1 MGWLNN
7 QWVIGIGTSI
17 ISGFLVFF
25 FTRKF
30 FTDKQNK
37 EYDQKTRTANNEILY
52 AVRPLIVEKTKPSI
66 KVLNSVL
73 HSTARKYNVKLS
85 DIYSTR
91 TLCDDLTN
99 EIMSNSFLSS
109 EQKIELAEL
118 INKLKDDEAELK
130 EDKAKEII
138 IHTERKVSSIN
149 SSFMAFTLSI
159 TTAMMALFFS
169 VFAGLKDMKV
179 FSFNTKLPES
189 LYVILVATIIPI
201 IALTMTTL
209 LKYMKVREKALE
221 KKKVKDT
228 PIKDQGDEIDSHT

>member
-1 MGWLNN
+1 MDWLNN

-37 EYDQKTRTANNEILY
+37 EYDQKIRTANNEILY
-52 AVRPLIVEKTKPSI
+52 AIRPLIVEKTKPSI

-73 HSTARKYNVKLS
+73 YSTARKYNVELS
-85 DIYSTR
+85 DIYNTH

-118 INKLKDDEAELK
+118 INKLKNDESELK
-130 EDKAKEII
+130 KDKVKEII
-138 IHTERKVSSIN
+138 IHTERKASSIN
-149 SSFMAFTLSI
+149 SSFMAATLSI
-159 TTAMMALFFS
+159 MTAMMALFIS
-169 VFAGLKDMKV
+169 VFAGIKETKV
-179 FSFNTKLPES
+179 FSLDTKFPEWLS
-189 LYVILVATIIPI
+189 IILFATTVPMIAIVI
-201 IALTMTTL
+201 TTF
-209 LKYMKVREKALE
+209 LKYVKDKEKTLE
-221 KKKVKDT
+221 KKKLKDSA
-228 PIKDQGDEIDSHT
+228 IEDQDNERDSST